1 MNCAT
6 PRKLMDG
13 LPLKPAFLVGLIL
26 VLMMTANRAHA
37 VSRDSTLSN
46 FLDQLVPSRELL
58 PAEKAFKFSAR
69 LLNRSA
75 VELSWQ
81 IAPGY
86 YLYREKFAFS
96 VESPQGV
103 SLGRFELPHGLP
115 HEDAEFG
122 SVEIF
127 RDDLVVTVPLDGDLA
142 DDQNLGLTANFQG
155 CADRG
160 VCYPP
165 MTQSVRLD
173 AHGIPAASAELGGG
187 KAPSAPLAG
196 ECSAKAP
203 EGFIETEGLSEQ
215 CSVFQELKDKSLGWT
230 LLSFLGMGILLSF
243 TPCVFP

>member
-86 YLYREKFAFS
+86 YLYREKFAF
-96 VESPQGV
+96 
-103 SLGRFELPHGLP
+103 
-115 HEDAEFG
+115 
-122 SVEIF
+122 
-127 RDDLVVTVPLDGDLA
+127 
-142 DDQNLGLTANFQG
+142 
-155 CADRG
+155 
-160 VCYPP
+160 
-165 MTQSVRLD
+165 
-173 AHGIPAASAELGGG
+173 
-187 KAPSAPLAG
+187 
-196 ECSAKAP
+196 
-203 EGFIETEGLSEQ
+203 
-215 CSVFQELKDKSLGWT
+215 
-230 LLSFLGMGILLSF
+230 
-243 TPCVFP
+243 